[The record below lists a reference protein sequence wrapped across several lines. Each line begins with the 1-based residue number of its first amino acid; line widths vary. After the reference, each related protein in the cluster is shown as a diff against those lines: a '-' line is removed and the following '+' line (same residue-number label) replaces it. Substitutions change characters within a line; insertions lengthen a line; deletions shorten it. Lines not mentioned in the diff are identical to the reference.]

1 MRYLGFTIY
10 VLLFLAAIE
19 FIGNISHSL
28 QVEDHGFFDGILL
41 MIIAVLAIILK
52 IHSNKNK
59 KMEDQLIEGEKRYKS
74 LFANNPDPVL
84 SFDIMGNITSVNPE
98 AVKCSGYREEE
109 LLAMN
114 FSDMLVPGELEKV
127 SHFFQRVLNGT
138 AQNYETAF
146 NHKNGDVIELNV
158 KNMPIYKNNEVV
170 GVFSIL
176 KDVTENNRARQL
188 LDGQTRVLEMIAK
201 GCSITDIFAE
211 INHIFEYQSNGG
223 LCSILV
229 VDESKTKLMT
239 GSALS
244 LPAEYHQSING
255 RVISENGGSCG
266 TAAYLKTRVFVA
278 DIETD
283 PLWTNYRHLALK
295 HGLKACWSSPILD
308 NNNEILGTFAV
319 YYRHECLPSEK
330 DIQLIDKA
338 TYLAKLAILHFQ
350 AEEKINHMA
359 FHDALTGLANRRF
372 FKRKFE
378 DSILRGKE
386 SGLEIGLLFLDLDR
400 FKIIN
405 DSLGH
410 SLGDLLLQKVANRL
424 RFNLDKENIICR
436 QGGDEFLILVEG
448 ASLDETIQVANRV
461 IKSLAQPIR
470 LKEHEVVIT
479 PSIGISRYPEH
490 GDDPDTLIK
499 NADIAM
505 YNAKRQGK
513 NNYQLYQVT
522 QEEVTND
529 QLVLEQNLRKA
540 LENNE
545 FVLHFQ
551 PQLDLRNGSMSGV
564 EALIRWQHP
573 TLGFISPH
581 RFIPL
586 AEETGLIVP
595 IGEWVLRTAC
605 LQNKAWQLAGLSSVV
620 VSVNLSIRQFFKPDL
635 ISTIKKILEE
645 TGLEAQYLE
654 LEITESMTMNIESA
668 IHIIQELKNLG
679 VKVAIDDF
687 GTGYSS
693 LNYLKKL
700 PIDRLK
706 IDQSFV
712 RDIEKISNDRDIVA
726 TIITMGQ
733 NLKMRVIAEGVEA
746 EEQLQFLKF
755 HGCDEVQGYL
765 ISKPMPPEEFT
776 RDYWVHFNKQMERK
790 SISLQK

>member
-1 MRYLGFTIY
+1 MKYLYFTIY
-10 VLLFLAAIE
+10 GLLLLAAIQ
-19 FIGNISHSL
+19 FTGNLTRIL
-28 QVEDHGFFDGILL
+28 PVEENVFLDGILL
-41 MIIAVLAIILK
+41 LIIAVFAIILRYYS
-52 IHSNKNK
+52 IKNK
-59 KMEDQLIEGEKRYKS
+59 RMLKQLIEGEKRYKS
-74 LFANNPDPVL
+74 LFAHNPDPVL
-84 SFDIMGNITSVNPE
+84 SFDTMGNITSVNPE
-98 AVKCSGYREEE
+98 AVKCSGYLEEE
-109 LLAMN
+109 LLTMN
-114 FSDMLVPGELEKV
+114 FSEMLVPGEQEKV
-127 SHFFQRVLNGT
+127 SYFFQNVLHGT

-146 NHKNGDVIELNV
+146 HHKNGEVIELHV
-158 KNMPIYKNNEVV
+158 KNMPIYKNNEII
-170 GVFSIL
+170 GVFTIL
-176 KDVTENNRARQL
+176 KDVTEKNKAKQL

-201 GCSITDIFAE
+201 GYSITEIFEE
-211 INHIFEYQSNGG
+211 INRIFEYQSKGG

-239 GSALS
+239 RSAPS
-244 LPAEYHQSING
+244 LPAEYNQCVNG
-255 RVISENGGSCG
+255 SLISEPSGSCG
-266 TAAYLKTRVFVA
+266 TAAFLKTRVFVS
-278 DIETD
+278 DIATD
-283 PLWTNYRHLALK
+283 PRWENGRHQALK
-295 HGLKACWSSPILD
+295 HGLKSCWSSPILD
-308 NNNEILGTFAV
+308 NNDEILGTFAV
-319 YYRHECLPSEK
+319 YYKHECLPSEK

-359 FHDALTGLANRRF
+359 FHDALTGLANRRL
-372 FKRKFE
+372 FKHKFE
-378 DSILRGKE
+378 DALIRAKD
-386 SGLEIGLLFLDLDR
+386 SGEEIGLLFLDLDR

-424 RFNLDKENIICR
+424 KVTLETQNIICR
-436 QGGDEFLILVEG
+436 QGGDEFLILLEG
-448 ASLDETIQVANRV
+448 VSLDETLQVANR
-461 IKSLAQPIR
+461 IIQSLAQPFR
-470 LKEHEVVIT
+470 LLEHEVVIT

-490 GDDPDTLIK
+490 GDNPDSLIK

-505 YNAKRQGK
+505 YDAKRQGK
-513 NNYQLYQVT
+513 NNYQLYQIT
-522 QEEVTND
+522 QEEVTSG

-545 FVLHFQ
+545 FVLQYQ
-551 PQLDLRNGSMSGV
+551 PQLDLKTGSISGV

-573 TLGFISPH
+573 TLGFIPPS

-605 LQNKAWQLAGLSSVV
+605 FQNKAWQLAGLSSVV

-635 ISTIKKILEE
+635 ISVIKKILDE
-645 TGLEAQYLE
+645 TGLEPQYLE

-668 IHIIQELKNLG
+668 IQIIHELKCLG

-693 LNYLKKL
+693 LNYLKNL

-726 TIITMGQ
+726 TIITMGH
-733 NLKMRVIAEGVEA
+733 NLKMRVIAEGVES
-746 EEQLQFLKF
+746 EEQLQFLKY

-765 ISKPMPPEEFT
+765 ISKPMSTEEFT
-776 RDYWVHFNKQMERK
+776 REYWVDFKDKKRIVK
-790 SISLQK
+790 Y

>member
-1 MRYLGFTIY
+1 MKYLYFTIY
-10 VLLFLAAIE
+10 GLLFLAAIQ
-19 FIGNISHSL
+19 FIGNITHVL
-28 QVEDHGFFDGILL
+28 RVEDHGVIDGILL
-41 MIIAVLAIILK
+41 LVIAVFAIILNQYSK
-52 IHSNKNK
+52 SNK
-59 KMEDQLIEGEKRYKS
+59 KMLKRLIEGEKRYKS
-74 LFANNPDPVL
+74 LFAHNPDPVL
-84 SFDIMGNITSVNPE
+84 SFDKLGNITSANPE
-98 AVKCSGYREEE
+98 AVKCSGYLEDE
-109 LLAMN
+109 LLAKN
-114 FSDMLVPGELEKV
+114 FSDMLVPGEQEKV
-127 SHFFQRVLNGT
+127 SYYFQNVLHGT

-146 NHKNGDVIELNV
+146 HHKNGDVIELHV
-158 KNMPIYKNNEVV
+158 KNMPIYKNNEIV

-176 KDVTENNRARQL
+176 KDVTENNKAQQL

-201 GCSITDIFAE
+201 GFSITEIFGE
-211 INHIFEYQSNGG
+211 INHIFEYQSKGG

-239 GSALS
+239 GSATS
-244 LPAEYHQSING
+244 LPDEYNQSING
-255 RVISENGGSCG
+255 SLISETSGSCG
-266 TAAYLKTRVFVA
+266 TALHLKKRVFVS
-278 DIETD
+278 DIATD
-283 PLWTNYRHLALK
+283 PLWVNYRHLALK
-295 HGLKACWSSPILD
+295 HGLKSCWSSPILD
-308 NNNEILGTFAV
+308 NTDEILGAFAV
-319 YYRHECLPSEK
+319 YYKYGCLPSEK

-338 TYLAKLAILHFQ
+338 TYLAKLAILHFK

-359 FHDALTGLANRRF
+359 FHDALTGLANRRL
-372 FKRKFE
+372 FKNKFE
-378 DSILRGKE
+378 DALIRARD
-386 SGLEIGLLFLDLDR
+386 SGAEIGLLFLDLDR

-410 SLGDLLLQKVANRL
+410 SLGDLLLQKVADRL
-424 RFNLDKENIICR
+424 KFTLERENIICR
-436 QGGDEFLILVEG
+436 QGGDEFLILLEG
-448 ASLDETIQVANRV
+448 VSLDETLQAANR
-461 IKSLAQPIR
+461 IIQSLAQPFR
-470 LKEHEVVIT
+470 LMEHEVVIT

-490 GDDPDTLIK
+490 GDDPDSLIK

-505 YNAKRQGK
+505 YDAKRQGK
-513 NNYQLYQVT
+513 NNYQLYRVT
-522 QEEVTND
+522 PEEVTSG

-540 LENNE
+540 LENKE
-545 FVLHFQ
+545 FVLHYQ
-551 PQLDLRNGSMSGV
+551 PQLDLKTGSMSGV

-573 TLGFISPH
+573 TLGFISPS

-605 LQNKAWQLAGLSSVV
+605 FQNKAWQQAGLEPVV

-645 TGLEAQYLE
+645 TGLEPQYLE

-668 IHIIQELKNLG
+668 IQIIHELKHLG

-726 TIITMGQ
+726 TIITMGH
-733 NLKMRVIAEGVEA
+733 NLKMRVIAEGVES
-746 EEQLQFLKF
+746 EEQLQFLNI

-765 ISKPMPPEEFT
+765 ISKPMPSEEFT
-776 RDYWVHFNKQMERK
+776 REYWVDFNIEKRSSVK
-790 SISLQK
+790 IS

>member
-1 MRYLGFTIY
+1 MKYLHFTIY
-10 VLLFLAAIE
+10 VLLCLATIE
-19 FIGNISHSL
+19 FTGTIFDSFRI
-28 QVEDHGFFDGILL
+28 EDQGFFEFILL
-41 MIIAVLAIILK
+41 MAIGVLAIIMKKYTNL
-52 IHSNKNK
+52 NK
-59 KMEDQLIEGEKRYKS
+59 KMEKQLIEEEKRYKS
-74 LFANNPDPVL
+74 LFAHNPDPVL
-84 SFDIMGNITSVNPE
+84 SFNIMGNITSVNPE
-98 AVKCSGYREEE
+98 AVKCSGYSEDE
-109 LLAMN
+109 LLKMN
-114 FSDMLVPGELEKV
+114 FSEMLVPGELEKV
-127 SHFFQRVLNGT
+127 SYFFKQVLDGLS
-138 AQNYETAF
+138 QNYETAF
-146 NHKNGDVIELNV
+146 HHKNGDVIELHV
-158 KNMPIYKNNEVV
+158 KNMPIYKNNEII

-176 KDVTENNRARQL
+176 KDVTENKKAQQL

-201 GCSITDIFAE
+201 GCSITDVFAE

-239 GSALS
+239 GSANS
-244 LPAEYHQSING
+244 LPEEYNQSING
-255 RVISENGGSCG
+255 GLISENGGSCG
-266 TAAYLKTRVFVA
+266 AASYFKTRVFVA
-278 DIETD
+278 DIATD
-283 PLWTNYRHLALK
+283 TLWTNYRHIALK
-295 HGLKACWSSPILD
+295 HGLKSCWSSPILD

-319 YYRHECLPSEK
+319 YYKHECLPLEK
-330 DIQLIDKA
+330 DIRLIDKA

-359 FHDALTGLANRRF
+359 FHDALTGLANRRL
-372 FKRKFE
+372 FKQKFE
-378 DSILRGKE
+378 DALIHAKKS
-386 SGLEIGLLFLDLDR
+386 SSEIGLLFLDLDR

-410 SLGDLLLQKVANRL
+410 SLGDILLQEVANRL
-424 RFNLDKENIICR
+424 KFTLDMKNTICR
-436 QGGDEFLILVEG
+436 QGGDEFLILLED
-448 ASLDETIQVANRV
+448 ASMDETIQVANRI

-490 GDDPDTLIK
+490 GSDPDTLIK

-505 YNAKRQGK
+505 YDAKRQGK
-513 NNYQLYQVT
+513 NNYQLYKFTHEQVT
-522 QEEVTND
+522 SD
-529 QLVLEQNLRKA
+529 QLVIEQNLRKA

-545 FVLHFQ
+545 FVLHYQ
-551 PQLDLRNGSMSGV
+551 PQLDLRTGSISGV

-581 RFIPL
+581 RFVPL

-605 LQNKAWQLAGLSSVV
+605 LQNKAWQMAGFSSVA

-635 ISTIKKILEE
+635 ISTIKGILEE

-668 IHIIQELKNLG
+668 IQIIHELKHLG

-726 TIITMGQ
+726 TIITMGH
-733 NLKMRVIAEGVEA
+733 NLKMRVIAEGVET
-746 EEQLQFLKF
+746 EEQLQFLNN

-765 ISKPMPPEEFT
+765 ISKPIPSEAFT
-776 RDYWVHFNKQMERK
+776 RELWGNFNKEVQVK
-790 SISLQK
+790 YV

>member
-1 MRYLGFTIY
+1 MKYLHFTIY
-10 VLLFLAAIE
+10 GLLFLAAVE
-19 FIGNISHSL
+19 FTGDVFHSF

-41 MIIAVLAIILK
+41 LIIAVLAIILK
-52 IHSNKNK
+52 IHSNKNR
-59 KMEDQLIEGEKRYKS
+59 KMEDQLLEGEKRYKS
-74 LFANNPDPVL
+74 LFAHNPDPVL
-84 SFDIMGNITSVNPE
+84 SFDILGNITSVNPE
-98 AVKCSGYREEE
+98 TVKCSGYSEEE
-109 LLAMN
+109 LLTMN
-114 FSDMLVPGELEKV
+114 FSKMLVPGELEKV

-146 NHKNGDVIELNV
+146 HHKNGDVIELNV
-158 KNMPIYKNNEVV
+158 KNMPIYKNHEIV
-170 GVFSIL
+170 GVFTIL
-176 KDVTENNRARQL
+176 KDVTENKKAQQL

-201 GCSITDIFAE
+201 GNSITEIFEE
-211 INHIFEYQSNGG
+211 IIDIFEYQSNGG
-223 LCSILV
+223 LCSILIA
-229 VDESKTKLMT
+229 DESKTKLVT
-239 GSALS
+239 GSAPS
-244 LPAEYHQSING
+244 LPEEYNESING
-255 RVISENGGSCG
+255 GLISENSGSCG
-266 TAAYLKTRVFVA
+266 TASYLKTRVFVA
-278 DIETD
+278 DIAID
-283 PLWTNYRHLALK
+283 PLWTDYRHLALK
-295 HGLKACWSSPILD
+295 HGLKSCWSSPILD
-308 NNNEILGTFAV
+308 NQNEILGTFAV
-319 YYRHECLPSEK
+319 YYKHECLPSEK

-350 AEEKINHMA
+350 AVEKINHMA
-359 FHDALTGLANRRF
+359 FHDALTGLANRRL
-372 FKRKFE
+372 FKSEFE
-378 DSILRGKE
+378 EALIRAKE
-386 SGLEIGLLFLDLDR
+386 SKSEIGLFFLDLDR
-400 FKIIN
+400 FKVIN

-424 RFNLDKENIICR
+424 KFTLDMESIICR

-448 ASLDETIQVANRV
+448 VSLDETIQIANRI

-470 LKEHEVVIT
+470 LKDHEVVIT

-490 GDDPDTLIK
+490 GEDSDTLIK

-505 YNAKRQGK
+505 YDAKRLGK
-513 NNYQLYQVT
+513 NNYQLYQFT
-522 QEEVTND
+522 QDEKTND

-545 FVLHFQ
+545 FVLHYQ
-551 PQLDLRNGSMSGV
+551 PQLDLSSGSFSGV

-573 TLGFISPH
+573 KLGFMSPH

-595 IGEWVLRTAC
+595 MGEWVLRTAC
-605 LQNKAWQLAGLSSVV
+605 LQNKAWQQAGFPSVV

-635 ISTIKKILEE
+635 ISTIKRILIE

-668 IHIIQELKNLG
+668 IQIIQELKHLG

-726 TIITMGQ
+726 TIITMGH

-746 EEQLQFLKF
+746 EEQLQFLKL

-765 ISKPMPPEEFT
+765 ISRPMPAEEFT
-776 RDYWVHFNKQMERK
+776 WEFWFNFNKQMERK
-790 SISLQK
+790 L